1 MSSAE
6 TRVGVGDGKASST
19 TGGVIT
25 THALGSCLA
34 VTFYDPEARV
44 GAMLHAMLPG
54 PPLPNEQTG
63 RPDIYLTSGLPRLQ
77 KQFEMLGGRMARAIV
92 CVAGAAEMLDD
103 AAGFKIGARNW
114 AAMRKLCF
122 KQGIRIDA
130 QDVGGSRTRNMILDL
145 DTGDVTVSTNGV
157 KKVLWNGSVFT
168 GRKAS

>member
-1 MSSAE
+1 MNANE
-6 TRVGVGDGKASST
+6 TRVGVGDGKAAKT
-19 TGGVIT
+19 TGGTIT

-34 VTFYDPEARV
+34 VTFYDPDSKV

-54 PPLPNEQTG
+54 PPAPNEQSG

-77 KQFEMLGGRMARAIV
+77 KQFEQLGGRMARAVV
-92 CVAGAAEMLDD
+92 CAAGAAEMIDD

-114 AAMRKLCF
+114 AALRKICF

-130 QDVGGSRTRNMILDL
+130 QDVGGGATRNLAL
-145 DTGDVTVSTNGV
+145 NLATGEVTVSMNGV
-157 KKVLWNGSVFT
+157 KKALWSGASNL